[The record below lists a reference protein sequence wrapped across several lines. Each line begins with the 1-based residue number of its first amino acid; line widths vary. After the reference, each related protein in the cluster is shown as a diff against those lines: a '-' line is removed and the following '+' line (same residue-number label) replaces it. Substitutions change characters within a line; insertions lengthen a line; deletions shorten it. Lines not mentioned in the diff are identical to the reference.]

1 MAAAAHMRISR
12 RGSSDL
18 ELRVDDVESGQL

>member
-1 MAAAAHMRISR
+1 MAAAAHMRISL
-12 RGSSDL
+12 RGSSEL